1 MNRLMSTPSGSF
13 TALERPTSKTETED
27 NHTGPIQT
35 WLLGCLLLLAVV
47 VGAGA
52 QLYLILR

>member
-13 TALERPTSKTETED
+13 QALQRPPQKTELE
-27 NHTGPIQT
+27 NPSQHRAQT

-47 VGAGA
+47 TGSAA